1 MRFNKET
8 FVAGFALFSM
18 FFGAGNLMFPP
29 LLGLKAG
36 DAWFMVMLGF
46 VISAVII
53 PLLGIFAHARL
64 QGTMLDFAKK
74 VSPTFSLIYCI
85 IVYLISIT
93 LPSPRTASVTHEIA
107 IHPFFG
113 TSAWLTSVIY
123 FSLVLLFVLNRSK
136 VLNLLG
142 KFLSPVLF
150 IVVLSIICIGIFS
163 VQNPVINPSEF
174 KTPMIKGLL
183 EGYQTFD
190 AIGAVVVGGVIIIS
204 LKIKGENN
212 FIRNRGLIIS
222 SGIVAGMGLLI
233 IYSGMI
239 YSGALFNNQFD
250 TNVTRTELLSG
261 LSLITLGNI
270 GKTFLSVLVSLA
282 CFTTAVGIITG
293 TADFIKGLFDNS
305 QKMYVIT
312 AIIACFLGV
321 LIGQFDVHYIVII
334 AIPALMF
341 IYPITIVLIV
351 LNILPN
357 RFTTPL
363 VFRVVVVITII
374 FSIPDFLG
382 SIGMQK
388 FINPILETLPLG
400 KFSLAWLIPAMVT
413 LIFMNIFSYKNK
425 KVVS

>member
-190 AIGAVVVGGVIIIS
+190 AIGAVVVGAVIIIS

-270 GKTFLSVLVSLA
+270 GKTFLSILVSLA

-293 TADFIKGLFDNS
+293 TADFIKGLFNNS
-305 QKMYVIT
+305 QKTYVIT
-312 AIIACFLGV
+312 AIIACLLGV

-382 SIGMQK
+382 SIGMQR

-425 KVVS
+425 KVIS

>member
-113 TSAWLTSVIY
+113 TSSWLTSVIY

-190 AIGAVVVGGVIIIS
+190 AIGAVVVGAVIIIS

-222 SGIVAGMGLLI
+222 SGIVAGIGLLI

-270 GKTFLSVLVSLA
+270 GKTFLSILVSLA

-293 TADFIKGLFDNS
+293 TADFIKGLFNNS
-305 QKMYVIT
+305 QKTYIIT
-312 AIIACFLGV
+312 AIIACLLGV

-382 SIGMQK
+382 SIGMQR

-413 LIFMNIFSYKNK
+413 LIFMNIFSYKKK
-425 KVVS
+425 KVIS